1 MKVLLSGGG
10 TGGHVYPA
18 IAIANKIK
26 EENPDCEILFV
37 GTEKGIES
45 EIVPKYGYELKT
57 VTVQGFRRKIDLE
70 NVKRVFK
77 LCKGLEQ
84 SRRIVKKFKPDIVI
98 GTGGYVSGPV
108 LFNSALN
115 KKITIV
121 HEQNSFPGV
130 TNKILSKVVTR
141 VLTSFE
147 DSHERFPEESRDKLI
162 LTGNPVRKE
171 ILQARKSTSRK
182 KLGISEDKKM
192 VLCYGGSG
200 GSEEI
205 NDAMRLVIKNM
216 VKEDI
221 AFIFATGKLYYD
233 EFMESL
239 EGISLKPYQ
248 RIMPYLDNMADGLA
262 ASDIVIGSAGAISLA
277 EITALGKPS
286 IIIPKAYTAEN
297 HQEYNA
303 KSIESQG
310 AGIAILEKDL
320 TPEKLNEVVFKL
332 LGDRELLID
341 MANASKTIGK
351 PQAIDLIYD
360 EIMKAYNE
368 KQGTKTPK
376 KEKKEY
382 KDTAKEIKAAE
393 ETNEVKTI
401 GIKKK

>member
-26 EENPDCEILFV
+26 EENPDAEILFV

-57 VTVQGFRRKIDLE
+57 VTVQGFKRKIDLD

-77 LCKGLEQ
+77 LFKGLEQ
-84 SRRIVKKFKPDIVI
+84 SRKVVKKFKPDIVI

-108 LFNSALN
+108 LFNAAMS
-115 KKITIV
+115 KVPTVV

-130 TNKILSKVVTR
+130 TNKILAKMVTT

-147 DSHERFPEESRDKLI
+147 DSHQRFPEGTRDKLV

-171 ILQARKSTSRK
+171 ILVARKSIARRN
-182 KLGISEDKKM
+182 LGISEDKKM

-205 NDAMRLVIKNM
+205 NEAMLLVIKNM

-233 EFMESL
+233 EFIQSL
-239 EGISLKPYQ
+239 GDIELKPYQ
-248 RIMPYLDNMADGLA
+248 RVMPYLDNMADGLA

-310 AGIAILEKDL
+310 GGIAILEKDL
-320 TPEKLNEVVFKL
+320 TPERLNEVVFKL

-341 MANASKTIGK
+341 MANASKSIGK

-368 KQGTKTPK
+368 KQGSKNKK
-376 KEKKEY
+376 KEKIVEKE
-382 KDTAKEIKAAE
+382 KSTEEPIKEI
-393 ETNEVKTI
+393 KTI